1 MIQERNSLILDGLPR
16 NAYTWS
22 QGAFQEN
29 SGPDVSPHQS
39 EVNQHTGTIIRP
51 KHAPPTHTHTRDP
64 KIYETILPLLRRGCT
79 STKSRH
85 QHIHTTHESRP
96 PKQRRAPARV
106 MDDGQRREAE
116 QRFEEERN
124 NAERDVDE
132 DPIAVQERISRGRR
146 FATKAGL
153 EDIAVLCALTDHWII

>member
-1 MIQERNSLILDGLPR
+1 
-16 NAYTWS
+16 
-22 QGAFQEN
+22 
-29 SGPDVSPHQS
+29 
-39 EVNQHTGTIIRP
+39 
-51 KHAPPTHTHTRDP
+51 
-64 KIYETILPLLRRGCT
+64 
-79 STKSRH
+79 
-85 QHIHTTHESRP
+85 
-96 PKQRRAPARV
+96 

-153 EDIAVLCALTDHWII
+153 EDIAVLCALTEAHFRGEYRIQRASLFIALGAIFYALEPIDAIPDIVPAVGYSDDALIVAVACAQLKFEIENFKAWEERHGHIRNLVNQFLLEAQRIIHLLGQ